1 MEKKWYILNIMS
13 GQEVNVA
20 EDIRQNSMIDEV
32 IVPMKSEMRV
42 KRGKKVRHD
51 IKLFPGYIFIKAVL
65 NSDLKK
71 FIRSIPRPVSF
82 LGGMNSPKEVSKA
95 EIIKIKQ
102 KVDEGER
109 DKNDKVLVFEIGEVV
124 KVTDGPFESFQGT
137 VESFNAEKQ
146 RIRISISIF
155 GRPTSV
161 ELEASSQVEKI

>member
-13 GQEVNVA
+13 GQEVKVA
-20 EDIRQNSMIDEV
+20 DDIRLNSMIDEV
-32 IVPMKSEMRV
+32 IVPIKNEIRI
-42 KRGKKVRHD
+42 KRGKKVKHD
-51 IKLFPGYIFIKAVL
+51 VKLFPGYIFINAVL

-71 FIRSIPRPVSF
+71 FIRSAPRSVSF
-82 LGGMNSPKEVSKA
+82 LGGMNSPKEVSKV
-95 EIIKIKQ
+95 EIEKIKQ
-102 KVDEGER
+102 RIDDGER
-109 DKNDKVLVFEIGEVV
+109 DKNDKSLLFEIGEIV